1 MANENPNVVQRSYA
15 HATKLYLSTVG
26 DKYAHIPK
34 LGFMYCVHFNINSS
48 VIDTSSAWAHK
59 YLALLVSE
67 VQLPKF
73 KITTETVNQ
82 YNRKTNVQTKLSYEP
97 ISFTFHDDVS
107 NDTTGFWVN
116 YYKYFYQDSR
126 YSLSKLRAGFSDTK
140 YSSIDN
146 PYGLNPSGDRS
157 RPYFLDSI
165 DIFLLNSGVYTKVT
179 IINPVITSWEH
190 DSVSQ
195 KESTKTMTNKMSV
208 VYEDVIYSQGSIQS
222 PSQGDEY
229 VTLFQDP
236 AVYDDSPDPLT
247 GTQIPPDQEVFNAMT
262 FSNDLDPAF
271 NEKIYLAIKN
281 KPTNVG
287 PNPSKQLKNSLS
299 IGQIINDINTIKAF
313 KQNPRQMLNV
323 YGLNIKNL
331 ITSKAIGLINADP
344 ANVAGKQL
352 YENQG
357 NLSTSTY
364 NAANASVNNDP
375 QS

>member
-1 MANENPNVVQRSYA
+1 
-15 HATKLYLSTVG
+15 
-26 DKYAHIPK
+26 
-34 LGFMYCVHFNINSS
+34 
-48 VIDTSSAWAHK
+48 
-59 YLALLVSE
+59 LALLVSE

-126 YSLSKLRAGFSDTK
+126 YSSSKLRAGFSDTK

-146 PYGLNPSGDRS
+146 PYGLNPIGDRS

-165 DIFLLNSGVYTKVT
+165 DIFLLNSGIYTKVT

-208 VYEDVIYSQGSIQS
+208 VYEDVIYSQGSFKR
-222 PSQGDEY
+222 PSQGDEFI
-229 VTLFQDP
+229 TLFQDK

-247 GTQIPPDQEVFNAMT
+247 GIQNTGTSEIITFSSGGGVFN
-262 FSNDLDPAF
+262 
-271 NEKIYLAIKN
+271 EQIYKKITN

-287 PNPSKQLKNSLS
+287 PNPSTQLKNSLS

-331 ITSKAIGLINADP
+331 ITSKAIGAINADP
-344 ANVAGKQL
+344 ANVAGKKQL

-357 NLSTSTY
+357 DLDNTPY
-364 NAANASVNNDP
+364 DPAQASVNNNP